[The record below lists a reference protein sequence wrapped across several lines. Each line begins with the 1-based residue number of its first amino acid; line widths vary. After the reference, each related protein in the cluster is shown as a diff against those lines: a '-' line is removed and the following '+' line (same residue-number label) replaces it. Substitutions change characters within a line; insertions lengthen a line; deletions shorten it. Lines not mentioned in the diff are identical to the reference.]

1 MKLLKLSIGC
11 VALLASV
18 TPAVSGKI
26 ERACNSS
33 QRNVSASTCSCIQ
46 SVANTKLTGRDQTL
60 AAKFFKDPQ
69 MAQETRQ
76 SDRRSSEAFWQRY
89 KAFGSAAAQNCS

>member
-1 MKLLKLSIGC
+1 MRLLKLRIGC
-11 VALLASV
+11 VVFLASV
-18 TPAVSGKI
+18 MPAVSGEI

-46 SVANTKLTGRDQTL
+46 SVADTRLTGRDQAL
-60 AAKFFKDPQ
+60 AAKFFKNPQ

-76 SDRRSSEAFWQRY
+76 SNRRSSEAFWERY